1 MAGGLTQEEIDALMS
16 MGLGST
22 TQEEEEEEEPSPP
35 PKAFAQSSFAQS
47 SYTQS
52 APPSEAPAADA
63 WASAQF
69 TTQKRPPRKMQ
80 RSSKI
85 ENPVNVQIASFQP
98 FEDEE
103 TTGDT
108 TNLEIILNLD
118 LEIRVEL
125 GKTTTTVRD
134 VLEMGPGSVLELKKL
149 NGEPVDLLVNQKHF
163 SKGEMIVIG
172 ENFGVRV
179 TDILSVTEI
188 IEALG
193 GR

>member
-1 MAGGLTQEEIDALMS
+1 MAGGLTQEEIDALMNL
-16 MGLGST
+16 GLGQD
-22 TQEEEEEEEPSPP
+22 TQAEEEEELPRQS
-35 PKAFAQSSFAQS
+35 AFAQTAYDQPTQQSDAQ
-47 SYTQS
+47 
-52 APPSEAPAADA
+52 AAAEA
-63 WASAQF
+63 WASSQF
-69 TTQKRPPRKMQ
+69 SRSKEPPRKMK
-80 RSSKI
+80 RSSKL
-85 ENPVNVQIASFQP
+85 ESPVNVQAAVFQS

-103 TTGDT
+103 QTGDT

-149 NGEPVDLLVNQKHF
+149 NGEPVDLLVNQRHF

-188 IEALG
+188 IEAL
-193 GR
+193 R

>member
-1 MAGGLTQEEIDALMS
+1 MAAGLTQEEIDALMS

-22 TQEEEEEEEPSPP
+22 TQEEEEPPPP
-35 PKAFAQSSFAQS
+35 PKASVQS

-52 APPSEAPAADA
+52 APQSEAPAEDV
-63 WASAQF
+63 WSSVQF
-69 TTQKRPPRKMQ
+69 TAAPKRPPRKMQ

-85 ENPVNVQIASFQP
+85 ENPVNVQVASFQT

-125 GKTTTTVRD
+125 GKTTATVRE

-193 GR
+193 NQ